1 MEVIVITCSECQGV
15 EPHKVRG
22 NRASEASEKT
32 SSCKEQS
39 HNTSCTELFTP
50 LAERHEERSSEQ
62 KETFNYR
69 FTQGDEGL
77 RDLVIESSSG
87 VHLSVIIL

>member
-1 MEVIVITCSECQGV
+1 MITCSECRGV
-15 EPHKVRG
+15 EPHKIRG

-39 HNTSCTELFTP
+39 HNTSGAELCTCF
-50 LAERHEERSSEQ
+50 AIWHEEGSSEQ
-62 KETFNYR
+62 KETFSHKVSK
-69 FTQGDEGL
+69 GDEGL

-87 VHLSVIIL
+87 FHLSVLII